1 MLKRLPAIICA
12 FILFSTVAMA
22 QEVAAQRPPEPPQP
36 ARSACTARVN
46 IRIELTI
53 AEQRSDTTTT
63 PKTVT
68 MLVEDRQNAR
78 IRTSRGNATLNV
90 DGRPEILREGKIRV
104 MLSVEYS
111 PQGAPDR
118 AAPMPIQESVTALL
132 EDGKPL
138 VVSQSADPSEDRK
151 VRLELK
157 AHNRQVMRMECN

>member
-1 MLKRLPAIICA
+1 MLKRLPTIVFAIA
-12 FILFSTVAMA
+12 LFSTGASA
-22 QEVAAQRPPEPPQP
+22 QEAAQRQPEPPQP
-36 ARSACTARVN
+36 VRSAAQLVN

-53 AEQRSDTTTT
+53 VDQRGDTTTP

-104 MLSVEYS
+104 MLSIEYS
-111 PQGAPDR
+111 PQDGPDR
-118 AAPMPIQESVTALL
+118 ASPMPIQESMTALL
-132 EDGKPL
+132 EDGKSL
-138 VVSQSADPSEDRK
+138 VVSQSADPSGDRK

-157 AHNRQVMRMECN
+157 ATIVK

>member
-1 MLKRLPAIICA
+1 MLKRLPTIVFAMA
-12 FILFSTVAMA
+12 LFSTG
-22 QEVAAQRPPEPPQP
+22 VAAQEAAAPRQAEPLQP
-36 ARSACTARVN
+36 VRSSAQLVN

-53 AEQRSDTTTT
+53 VDQRGDTTAP

-90 DGRPEILREGKIRV
+90 DGHPEILREGKIRV

-111 PQGAPDR
+111 PQDGPDR
-118 AAPMPIQESVTALL
+118 ASPMPIQESVTALL

-138 VVSQSADPSEDRK
+138 VVSQSADPSGDRK

-157 AHNRQVMRMECN
+157 ATIVK

>member
-1 MLKRLPAIICA
+1 MLKKLPTIVCAIA
-12 FILFSTVAMA
+12 LFSTG
-22 QEVAAQRPPEPPQP
+22 VAAQEAAAQRQPEPPQP
-36 ARSACTARVN
+36 VRSAAQLVN

-53 AEQRSDTTTT
+53 VDQRGDTTTP

-90 DGRPEILREGKIRV
+90 DGHPEILREGKIRV

-111 PQGAPDR
+111 PHDGPDR
-118 AAPMPIQESVTALL
+118 ASPMPIQESVTALL

-138 VVSQSADPSEDRK
+138 VVSQSADPSGDRR

-157 AHNRQVMRMECN
+157 ATIVK

>member
-1 MLKRLPAIICA
+1 MLKRLPAIVFGIA
-12 FILFSTVAMA
+12 LFSTG
-22 QEVAAQRPPEPPQP
+22 VAAQEAAPRQPEPAQP
-36 ARSACTARVN
+36 VRSTAQLVN

-53 AEQRSDTTTT
+53 VDQRGDTTTP

-90 DGRPEILREGKIRV
+90 DGHPEILREGKIRV

-111 PQGAPDR
+111 PQDGPDR
-118 AAPMPIQESVTALL
+118 ASPMPIQESVTALL

-138 VVSQSADPSEDRK
+138 VVSQSADPSGDRK

-157 AHNRQVMRMECN
+157 ATLVK